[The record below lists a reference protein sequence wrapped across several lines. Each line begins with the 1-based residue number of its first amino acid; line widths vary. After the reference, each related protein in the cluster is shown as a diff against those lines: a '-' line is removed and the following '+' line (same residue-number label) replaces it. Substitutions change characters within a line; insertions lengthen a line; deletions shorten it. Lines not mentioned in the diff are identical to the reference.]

1 MRCVDVEAM
10 IEDCRQELEDGGFT
24 VLALLG
30 DEHGCDWAYTMG
42 LHRNFGHPELLVV
55 GLEAPVAGAV
65 LELIGQRIAAGEQ
78 LRTGAQLL
86 MDGGLEFQIRDVDPL
101 FASCGDWFVLGRE
114 VMSCWGERWPASL
127 QLTWSDPAYGYPDR
141 PGDPRWVVRQPLLS
155 AP

>member
-1 MRCVDVEAM
+1 M

-65 LELIGQRIAAGEQ
+65 LELLGQRVAAGE
-78 LRTGAQLL
+78 RVDAGSHLL
-86 MDGGLEFQIRDVDPL
+86 MDGGLDFQVRGVDPL
-101 FASCGDWFVLGRE
+101 FASRGDWFVLGRE
-114 VMSCWGERWPASL
+114 VMACWGERWPTSL
-127 QLTWSDPAYGYPDR
+127 QLIWSDPAHGYPDR
-141 PGDPRWVVRQPLLS
+141 PGDPRWVVRQPLLC

>member
-1 MRCVDVEAM
+1 M

-65 LELIGQRIAAGEQ
+65 LELLGQRVAAGEQ
-78 LRTGAQLL
+78 MGAGSQLL
-86 MDGGLEFQIRDVDPL
+86 MDGGLEFQVRSVDPL
-101 FASCGDWFVLGRE
+101 FASRGDWFVLGRE
-114 VMSCWGERWPASL
+114 VMACWGERWPTSL
-127 QLTWSDPAYGYPDR
+127 QLIWSDPAHGYPDR
-141 PGDPRWVVRQPLLS
+141 PGDPRWVARQPLLC

>member
-1 MRCVDVEAM
+1 M

-65 LELIGQRIAAGEQ
+65 LELLGQRVAAGE
-78 LRTGAQLL
+78 RVDAGSQLL
-86 MDGGLEFQIRDVDPL
+86 MDGGLEFQVRDVDPL
-101 FASCGDWFVLGRE
+101 FASRGDWFVLGRE
-114 VMSCWGERWPASL
+114 VMACWGERWPTSL
-127 QLTWSDPAYGYPDR
+127 QLIWSDPAHGYPDR
-141 PGDPRWVVRQPLLS
+141 PGDPRWVVRQPLLC

>member
-1 MRCVDVEAM
+1 M

-65 LELIGQRIAAGEQ
+65 LELVGQRIAAGEQ
-78 LRTGAQLL
+78 VRAGAQLL

-114 VMSCWGERWPASL
+114 VMSCWGERWPPSL
-127 QLTWSDPAYGYPDR
+127 QLTWSDPAHGYPDR